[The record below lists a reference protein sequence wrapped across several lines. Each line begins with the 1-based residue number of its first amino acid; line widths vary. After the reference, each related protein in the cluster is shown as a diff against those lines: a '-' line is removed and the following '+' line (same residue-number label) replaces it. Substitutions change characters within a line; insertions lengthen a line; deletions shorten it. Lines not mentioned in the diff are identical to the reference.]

1 MELEK
6 IVTPLLHWFGEN
18 ARLLPWRDEPTAY
31 RVWVSEIMLQQ
42 TRVETVKPYFER
54 FLTALPDVKALAEV
68 PQDILLKLWEGL
80 GYYNR
85 VRNMQKCAQE
95 VMARYDGRFPA
106 DYQALLSLPGIG
118 PYTAGA
124 VASIAFGLP
133 VPAVDGNVLRVI
145 TRLTANGADITK
157 EAVKKEITS
166 QVAAILPHPMTGAFN
181 QSLMELGAIICLPNG
196 TPLCSQCP
204 LEMLC
209 EARRQGNMLHYPVK
223 GAKKPRRQ
231 EERMVFLL
239 FCGDQVALCK
249 RPDKGLLAGLWEF
262 PQQEGTDVAEA
273 LTSLGYEGT
282 TVYRLP
288 QAKHIFTHIEW
299 HMTGYGGIVPHKL
312 PSFTWVSA
320 QQLQKEYPLPS
331 AFRVYRQEALRQLE
345 GIAFLGR
352 A

>member
-42 TRVETVKPYFER
+42 TRVETVKPDFER

>member
-18 ARLLPWRDEPTAY
+18 ARLLPWGDEPTAY
-31 RVWVSEIMLQQ
+31 RVWVAEIMLQQ

>member
-124 VASIAFGLP
+124 VASIAVGLP

>member
-262 PQQEGTDVAEA
+262 SQQEGTDVAEA

>member
-1 MELEK
+1 
-6 IVTPLLHWFGEN
+6 
-18 ARLLPWRDEPTAY
+18 
-31 RVWVSEIMLQQ
+31 
-42 TRVETVKPYFER
+42 
-54 FLTALPDVKALAEV
+54 
-68 PQDILLKLWEGL
+68 
-80 GYYNR
+80 
-85 VRNMQKCAQE
+85 
-95 VMARYDGRFPA
+95 MAA
-106 DYQALLSLPGIG
+106 
-118 PYTAGA
+118 
-124 VASIAFGLP
+124 IAFGLP

>member
-6 IVTPLLHWFGEN
+6 IDTPLLQWLGEY

>member
-209 EARRQGNMLHYPVK
+209 GARRQGHMLHYPVK

-312 PSFTWVSA
+312 PSFTWISA

>member
-124 VASIAFGLP
+124 VASIAFGLR

>member
-331 AFRVYRQEALRQLE
+331 AFRVYRQEALRQSE